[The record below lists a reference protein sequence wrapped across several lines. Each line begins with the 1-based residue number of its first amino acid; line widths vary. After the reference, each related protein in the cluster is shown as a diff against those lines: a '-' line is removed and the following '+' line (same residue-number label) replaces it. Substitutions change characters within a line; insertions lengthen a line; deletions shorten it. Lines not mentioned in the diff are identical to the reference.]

1 MGVFFARGKKEN
13 SGAPPPSSRSS
24 GAPANDTPPLAE
36 SVSNADGE
44 AALDTLGAILRVFGA
59 CAFDLG
65 DVDAQEVRRL
75 FERWSQ
81 HALVAAPL
89 DETANEARDDRGTKT
104 ESDDK
109 SSRRDWT
116 GLQKVVASHRK
127 REAAYVETSLT
138 NLRDAIWSFVEI
150 VNRASSQDKQDGVLA
165 RERLV
170 SLRAAL
176 QSKDIQT
183 LRNEVSQTATAI
195 ENALAEQQK
204 RQQERLAEF
213 ATRVRSLGEQLE
225 SAKREGALDPLT
237 RLPNRASF
245 DEFLDRTIKLAALV
259 GRSFALMMVDVD
271 QFKTIN
277 DTLGHQAGDAAIKAI
292 ADCLVRRFP
301 RRGDLVARYGGDEFA
316 VVLRETDAK
325 DARALATRLQE
336 SVRAAR
342 IVHNG
347 REIRVSS
354 SVGLALFEDGLTAE
368 TWLARADAALY
379 QAKAEGRD
387 RWVEWSAEVA
397 AGTAGQVAPARTQPA
412 PSRGGPTKPAPA
424 PSSPARSAA
433 PGAAI
438 HPPKAAVPR
447 VERSPVR
454 R

>member
-1 MGVFFARGKKEN
+1 MGVLFARGKKEN
-13 SGAPPPSSRSS
+13 SGAPPPGARSS
-24 GAPANDTPPLAE
+24 GAPSSGAPAAAE
-36 SVSNADGE
+36 SVSSADAE

-75 FERWSQ
+75 FERLSQ

-89 DETANEARDDRGTKT
+89 DDTANEARDARGTKAQPDEKT
-104 ESDDK
+104 ST
-109 SSRRDWT
+109 RRDWN

-127 REAAYVETSLT
+127 REATYVEASLT

-183 LRNEVSQTATAI
+183 LRNEVSQTATAL
-195 ENALAEQQK
+195 ESALAEQQK

-213 ATRVRSLGEQLE
+213 ATHVRSLGEQLE
-225 SAKREGALDPLT
+225 SAKREGTLDPLT

-245 DEFLDRTIKLAALV
+245 DEFIDRTTKLASLV

-277 DTLGHQAGDAAIKAI
+277 DTLGHQAGDTAIKAI

-354 SVGLALFEDGLTAE
+354 SIGLALFEDGLTPE

-379 QAKAEGRD
+379 QAKAAGRD
-387 RWVEWSAEVA
+387 RWVEWTPEVGA
-397 AGTAGQVAPARTQPA
+397 RTVGKVDPARTQPA
-412 PSRGGPTKPAPA
+412 QPGKVG
-424 PSSPARSAA
+424 SPAA
-433 PGAAI
+433 GVVI
-438 HPPKAAVPR
+438 HVPNAAVPH
-447 VERSPVR
+447 VERRPIR

>member
-1 MGVFFARGKKEN
+1 MGVLFTRGKKEN
-13 SGAPPPSSRSS
+13 SGTPPPSPRSS
-24 GAPANDTPPLAE
+24 GAPANGTPAAAD
-36 SVSNADGE
+36 SVSSADAE

-89 DETANEARDDRGTKT
+89 DEATGEARDARAAKA
-104 ESDDK
+104 EPDDK
-109 SSRRDWT
+109 SATSTRRDWT

-127 REAAYVETSLT
+127 REATYVETSLT
-138 NLRDAIWSFVEI
+138 NMRDAIWSFVEI

-176 QSKDIQT
+176 KSNDIQT
-183 LRNEVSQTATAI
+183 LRKEISQTATAL
-195 ENALAEQQK
+195 ESALAEQQK

-213 ATRVRSLGEQLE
+213 ATHVRSLGEQLE
-225 SAKREGALDPLT
+225 SAKREGTLDPLT

-245 DEFLDRTIKLAALV
+245 DEFLDRTVKLAALV

-325 DARALATRLQE
+325 DARALATRLQD
-336 SVRAAR
+336 SVRATR

-354 SVGLALFEDGLTAE
+354 SMGLALFEDGLTPE

-379 QAKAEGRD
+379 QAKAAGRD
-387 RWVEWSAEVA
+387 RWIEWTPEVEAR
-397 AGTAGQVAPARTQPA
+397 TAGKLDPSKTQPAPQRTDPTQPAPART
-412 PSRGGPTKPAPA
+412 APA
-424 PSSPARSAA
+424 P
-433 PGAAI
+433 AAI

-447 VERSPVR
+447 VERTPIR